1 MVCKNCG
8 ADLKPGVK
16 YCLNCGNYID
26 DEDEA
31 EKLNDIDGEN
41 ESEENIFDD
50 SMKFEDDKSIDDK
63 PIKKKKRHH
72 MALKDILIYAVLVSI
87 IIISFIV
94 IIVSTINSKKKV
106 TEPESYQKAK
116 TADVV
121 LKMDNYTI
129 KFSGD
134 LNYNKDGDTVYLYDT
149 NEYTISYRNSADD
162 YEKYSNDLTLLSN
175 SLDKSGYDVV
185 SSEKINI
192 KTSEFIVYK
201 FKMNGKIKR
210 FYVTKINDSYLTMGT
225 VETTDNDNWKDA
237 LAVIQKIND
246 GIRFNSTDANDINSV
261 LDSTTS
267 DLSRILN

>member
-1 MVCKNCG
+1 
-8 ADLKPGVK
+8 
-16 YCLNCGNYID
+16 
-26 DEDEA
+26 
-31 EKLNDIDGEN
+31 
-41 ESEENIFDD
+41 
-50 SMKFEDDKSIDDK
+50 
-63 PIKKKKRHH
+63 
-72 MALKDILIYAVLVSI
+72 
-87 IIISFIV
+87 
-94 IIVSTINSKKKV
+94 
-106 TEPESYQKAK
+106 
-116 TADVV
+116 
-121 LKMDNYTI
+121 MDNYTI

-210 FYVTKINDSYLTMGT
+210 LYVTKINDSYLTMGT